1 MEKDCHVFLSGQ
13 KKSQTLLAFTL
24 PIKRVFVFSNKFIF
38 LLSKDALNWLKL
50 TVKTS
55 IMSQKIYISKSTI
68 NIEMYHSFHKILSN
82 TTVFNI
88 DDKIIFYEHIISIL
102 KLFLRDHVTL
112 KTGVMATTEINYI
125 IQTRFQ
131 KVGTLYKLWI
141 KRNAII
147 YKSHKLIFYSQ

>member
-1 MEKDCHVFLSGQ
+1 
-13 KKSQTLLAFTL
+13 
-24 PIKRVFVFSNKFIF
+24 
-38 LLSKDALNWLKL
+38 
-50 TVKTS
+50 
-55 IMSQKIYISKSTI
+55 MSQKIYISKSTI

-131 KVGTLYKLWI
+131 KSWDTVQIVNKKGM
-141 KRNAII
+141 
-147 YKSHKLIFYSQ
+147 Q